1 MSESKEGGCS
11 LAAEL
16 MRALSPSATIRLMP
30 PEGTVFGDKPEEE
43 LEMITKIGEGSFGTV
58 WRAIHKPSQSY
69 VAVKKVSLDGED
81 EAIKEGS
88 TMEKLCH
95 QNIVRFYAFYKK
107 PKEAWM
113 VMELCAAKSM
123 HAVMKSFKRGLTE
136 KELAC
141 TLQQTLKGLAYVHAQ
156 KRIHRDIKSGNLLLQ
171 QDGRVK
177 LCDFGVAGE
186 LTSEAK
192 RHTMIGSPYWMA
204 PEIIDDAGHDEKADI
219 WSLGITAIE
228 LCEMVPPRFSENT
241 MRAVF
246 LISSSPPPTLT
257 EPDKFSAELNDFLSH
272 CLIKNPDDRYTSEQ
286 LLQHPFIK
294 NAEKCCNS
302 HTHAL
307 DTPEQQKM
315 NDRNPGDCPCC
326 LAELATQC
334 TGNLSDSFG
343 SPVFTGIN
351 ELNSPTSPI
360 KSPGE
365 TTNFDSLGTFGT
377 LSDLTLPS
385 TLKADSKR
393 LVHCT
398 QCDELKAK
406 IAELEKQV
414 AQLTEEIEV
423 QDKER
428 VYYQSQVEF
437 FQKQLASLAGK

>member
-1 MSESKEGGCS
+1 VKVVMSESS
-11 LAAEL
+11 LAVEL
-16 MRALSPSATIRLMP
+16 MRALSPNSSIRLMP

-43 LEMITKIGEGSFGTV
+43 IEMLSKIGEGSFGTV

-113 VMELCAAKSM
+113 VMELCAAKSL
-123 HAVMKSFKRGLTE
+123 HAVMKTFKRGLTE

-228 LCEMVPPRFSENT
+228 LCEMAPPRFSENA

-257 EPDKFSAELNDFLSH
+257 EPQNFSAELNDFLTH
-272 CLIKNPDDRYTSEQ
+272 CLIKNPDERYTSEQ
-286 LLQHPFIK
+286 LLEHPFIK

-315 NDRNPGDCPCC
+315 DDKNPDDCPCS
-326 LAELATQC
+326 LAELAIQC
-334 TGNLSDSFG
+334 LNSSGAESLG
-343 SPVFTGIN
+343 SPVFSQDN
-351 ELNSPTSPI
+351 ELTSPI
-360 KSPGE
+360 TPTE
-365 TTNFDSLGTFGT
+365 TVSNTANYDTLGTFGS
-377 LSDLTLPS
+377 LSDLTFPTS
-385 TLKADSKR
+385 FRSDSKK
-393 LVHCT
+393 LMHCT
-398 QCDELKAK
+398 QCDELREKV
-406 IAELEKQV
+406 AELEKQV
-414 AQLTEEIEV
+414 AKLTEEIEV

-428 VYYQSQVEF
+428 VFYQTQVEF